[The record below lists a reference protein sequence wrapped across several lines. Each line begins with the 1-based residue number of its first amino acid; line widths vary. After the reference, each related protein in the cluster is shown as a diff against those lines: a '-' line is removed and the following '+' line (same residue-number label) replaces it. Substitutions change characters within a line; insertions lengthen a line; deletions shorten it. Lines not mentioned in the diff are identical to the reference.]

1 MDPKDVTTII
11 LSHVHWDHVGT
22 PDDFPNAHFIVGS
35 GTMHL
40 LAHGGGPLYPAELF
54 NPDELPT
61 DRTSELPHVCEKHES
76 GAYAKQ
82 TPALVWRPLAGFSA
96 AIDFYADGS
105 LYLIDAP
112 GHLPGHINLLART
125 GPRKWIYL
133 GGDCCHDPRIL
144 SGEKDI
150 ALYDDEKGGLRSVH
164 ADTDA
169 AARMVERISRF
180 LKQGNVMEEGG
191 GGESHIEVVVAH
203 DGKWAEAHRERF
215 WPGVL

>member
-1 MDPKDVTTII
+1 
-11 LSHVHWDHVGT
+11 
-22 PDDFPNAHFIVGS
+22 
-35 GTMHL
+35 MHL

-82 TPALVWRPLAGFSA
+82 TPALVWRPLAGFPA

-191 GGESHIEVVVAH
+191 DGESHVEVVVAH